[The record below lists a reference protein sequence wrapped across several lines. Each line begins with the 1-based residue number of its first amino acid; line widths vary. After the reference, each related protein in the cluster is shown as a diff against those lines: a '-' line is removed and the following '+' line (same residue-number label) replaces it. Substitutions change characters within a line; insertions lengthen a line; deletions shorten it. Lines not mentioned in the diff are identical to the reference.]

1 MKNPPAERPLNELG
15 RIQSGI
21 QQAVYTRQTKM
32 ARRRPMYCEAYP
44 AMVPPT
50 MAPQLEMIV
59 ALEERSLDSFL
70 VVVR

>member
-1 MKNPPAERPLNELG
+1 
-15 RIQSGI
+15 
-21 QQAVYTRQTKM
+21 
-32 ARRRPMYCEAYP
+32 MYCEAYP

-59 ALEERSLDSFL
+59 ALEERSLESFL